1 MSLTAA
7 SRLHESNLNLTNRS
21 QKNNWVSFQTKC
33 PPLPSPTLG
42 THVVLTGNGSHVGSM
57 VSLLCPSKH
66 KRVGVE
72 LTCVMA
78 ANKARWVGELHCTPL
93 SVFEGNGFRVAALAS
108 IVSIGVIFIMS
119 MLFITCCILDCIQKD
134 ARRRQQRQVGFE
146 KVGRKYEW
154 LSLVSR
160 VGGVRR
166 KRTASKAWRS
176 TRHGGTSTSQTTC
189 VTTVLP
195 DGAPT
200 AMAARVLSP
209 ASAGINV
216 SSPHRIAIGS
226 QDRLLTV
233 TCAHARI
240 MYRSLLENLVSH
252 GSITAVNC
260 ESAQQQQHCA
270 LTLPVKNILE
280 LQSLPQLGCPNF
292 LQQWQLAD

>member
-134 ARRRQQRQVGFE
+134 ARRRQQRRCE
-146 KVGRKYEW
+146 KEADGLEGLEKYASWWDIHVPDHVCDNSPPRRCTYSHGR
-154 LSLVSR
+154 
-160 VGGVRR
+160 
-166 KRTASKAWRS
+166 
-176 TRHGGTSTSQTTC
+176 TST
-189 VTTVLP
+189 LP
-195 DGAPT
+195 GFSWDQRLIATSDSDRISGPPPYGYVCTRSDHVPLPT
-200 AMAARVLSP
+200 REPGLPWQHHS
-209 ASAGINV
+209 
-216 SSPHRIAIGS
+216 
-226 QDRLLTV
+226 
-233 TCAHARI
+233 
-240 MYRSLLENLVSH
+240 
-252 GSITAVNC
+252 C
-260 ESAQQQQHCA
+260 E
-270 LTLPVKNILE
+270 L
-280 LQSLPQLGCPNF
+280 
-292 LQQWQLAD
+292 